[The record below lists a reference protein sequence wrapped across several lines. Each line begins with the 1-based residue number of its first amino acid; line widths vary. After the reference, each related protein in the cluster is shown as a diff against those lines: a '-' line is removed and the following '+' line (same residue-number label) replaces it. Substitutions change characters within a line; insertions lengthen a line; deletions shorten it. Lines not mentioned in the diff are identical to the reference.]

1 MTEDAGEGINMTSRA
16 GDFTEKEWHD
26 YSENVALEVGERRGR
41 GPWEADSAEE
51 RHGEES
57 AGDPRRQRRPSDSPW
72 EAGEGARPS
81 PPPAPRGNWE
91 GGSRLNHTQCGV
103 SWHGW
108 HAGFPSSEA
117 TERPGEK
124 NNEISPVR
132 AQGNPGPARCGLRGQ
147 CA

>member
-81 PPPAPRGNWE
+81 PPPRPPRELGGWE
-91 GGSRLNHTQCGV
+91 SFEPHTVWCFLARMARRLPQFRSHRKTRRKEQ
-103 SWHGW
+103 
-108 HAGFPSSEA
+108 
-117 TERPGEK
+117 
-124 NNEISPVR
+124 
-132 AQGNPGPARCGLRGQ
+132 
-147 CA
+147 